1 MHERETYDSQAGSN
15 HHARNVALATGAG
28 GLGLTAL
35 FAALTDALSKTKR
48 PQTNFREKIDA
59 LSDVIVPNVDVKVDI
74 DENNEPSADKRRL
87 IVKPNQ
93 ADAVLAHELGHVQNY
108 ESPFTKWTMSAA
120 KLAGLRPFTGLASG
134 LYGALANRPSYVPA
148 IAHLALSALALIS
161 EGAASLRAIPVLEQ
175 RSNWPRHAAT
185 LAVAFGTYAIPA
197 FTPLAMTA
205 VKRHLES
212 ADTIPMVSRRGT
224 CQNTRG
230 QYGRG

>member
-1 MHERETYDSQAGSN
+1 MTELVALVCFILLISPAVAYYTIRQKHRIARERELERRLGNSPVSPRAQAAWMSPKDEMTRVL
-15 HHARNVALATGAG
+15 ARLSTVPWVGGYPQRHDASSHRTADARYPGAAG
-28 GLGLTAL
+28 G
-35 FAALTDALSKTKR
+35 
-48 PQTNFREKIDA
+48 
-59 LSDVIVPNVDVKVDI
+59 
-74 DENNEPSADKRRL
+74 
-87 IVKPNQ
+87 
-93 ADAVLAHELGHVQNY
+93 GH
-108 ESPFTKWTMSAA
+108 
-120 KLAGLRPFTGLASG
+120 
-134 LYGALANRPSYVPA
+134 LYLGALANRPSYVPA